1 MKLTPEILDKM
12 IEACIQEDVGST
24 PILNESIHP
33 QAKTSTK
40 LTPQILKRML
50 KEQLKKK
57 TYEWVLLPPGG

>member
-1 MKLTPEILDKM
+1 MKLTPQILDKM
-12 IEACIQEDVGST
+12 IQDCIQGNNEYTQS
-24 PILNESIHP
+24 LNEDIHP

-50 KEQLKKK
+50 KEELKKK

>member
-24 PILNESIHP
+24 PTLNENIHP

-57 TYEWVLLPPGG
+57 TYEWILLPPGG